1 MGLRASPE
9 GKTGIMQVTLS
20 FFRVR
25 QYCYNG
31 SPNHVILARAIGQN
45 FAPRLAR
52 KIAKSETDLEKTFL
66 GERALRRKENS
77 YLDSSGSERTF

>member
-1 MGLRASPE
+1 
-9 GKTGIMQVTLS
+9 MQVTLS

-31 SPNHVILARAIGQN
+31 SPNHVILARAIGRN

-52 KIAKSETDLEKTFL
+52 KIAKSETDLEKTFQ
-66 GERALRRKENS
+66 GERA
-77 YLDSSGSERTF
+77 